1 MDKTKI
7 LEIIDKINKGTPA
20 NNFEDLHLDTKRYPE
35 SSQEENQKKKLA
47 SLLKEYSVAFA
58 NSEGGALLLGIEDDI
73 AGSKAITGCKNYDIE
88 EMRRMVFDGTRPPII
103 IEIEEIA
110 LPEGIVL
117 AVNVPKSPRIHSA
130 SSGVKHKRIGKEN
143 RILYPED
150 ETSLKVEKGYDYSAG
165 YLFDVGI
172 DSLDPLEISR
182 LRNWL
187 ERYNPKSE
195 ILELKD
201 VDLLKSLGIIR
212 EIEGADRPTI
222 AGLFLLGKEQILK
235 KFLPQNEIIYFR
247 FEKSDVDPVQSVYM
261 KMPLL
266 KTIEKIWSLIE
277 PYNQIHTIKDAFLET
292 PVPSFPEDVVR
303 EALLNAFVHRD
314 YTLPDSIYVRVFSD
328 RIEISNPGSF
338 IGGVTPNN
346 ILTHPPVRRNPLL
359 AEIFQHIGAVN
370 RGGLGVD
377 RMYRRLLSYGKLPP
391 EYPEIEGAV
400 QVIIRDGAFDEAI
413 AKFVGRKAREGHG
426 WKLEELIVLHHLR
439 RNDKISTNEGSIILQ
454 RTQRETS
461 EFLNSMEGFFIER
474 IGAGRGTYYQLNNE
488 TLSSIGEKEKYTR
501 IKGLSEEQKLQLLKN
516 HLKTNERITN
526 EEARVICGVNRYQAA
541 RLLKKLVLEGLLIPQ
556 GTGRSAHYDINRP
569 FK

>member
-1 MDKTKI
+1 MEKKI
-7 LEIIDKINKGTPA
+7 LEIIDKIKNGTPA
-20 NNFEDLHLDTKRYPE
+20 KNFEDLHMDFKRYPA

-58 NSEGGALLLGIEDDI
+58 NSDGGTLLLGIEDGI
-73 AGSKAITGCKNYDIE
+73 AGVQALTGCKNYNIE

-103 IEIEEIA
+103 VEIEEIS
-110 LPEGIVL
+110 LPEGMVL
-117 AVNVPKSPRIHSA
+117 AVKVPKSPRIHST
-130 SSGVKHKRIGKEN
+130 SSGVKHKRVGIEN

-150 ETSLKVEKGYDYSAG
+150 ETSLKVEKGYDYTAG

-182 LRNWL
+182 LKNWI
-187 ERYNPKSE
+187 EKFNPGSE

-212 EIEGADRPTI
+212 EIDGADRPTI
-222 AGLFLLGKEQILK
+222 AGLFLLGKEQVLK

-247 FEKSDVDPVQSVYM
+247 FEKSDVDPVQSAYM

-277 PYNQIHTIKDAFLET
+277 PYNQVHTIKDAFLET

-303 EALLNAFVHRD
+303 EALLNAVVHRD
-314 YTLPDSIYVRVFSD
+314 YTLPDSIYVRVFSN

-370 RGGLGVD
+370 RGGMGVD

-391 EYPEIEGAV
+391 EYPEITGAV
-400 QVIIRDGAFDEAI
+400 QVIIRDGTFDEAM

-426 WKLEELIVLHHLR
+426 WRLEELIVLHHLR
-439 RNDKISTNEGSIILQ
+439 RNDKISTSEASEILQ

-461 EFLNSMEGFFIER
+461 EILSSMEGVFIER
-474 IGAGRGTYYQLNNE
+474 IGAGRGTYYQLGNE
-488 TLSSIGEKEKYTR
+488 TLFSIGEKEKYTR
-501 IKGLSEEQKLQLLKN
+501 IKGLSEEQKLQLIKN
-516 HLKTNERITN
+516 HLRTNERITN
-526 EEARVICGVNRYQAA
+526 EEARVICGVNRYQAK
-541 RLLKKLVLEGLLIPQ
+541 RLIRKLISEKSLKQQ
-556 GTGRSAHYDINRP
+556 GKGRGAYYE
-569 FK
+569 KC

>member
-7 LEIIDKINKGTPA
+7 LEIIDKIKKGTPA
-20 NNFEDLHLDTKRYPE
+20 KNFEDLHLDVKRYPE

-47 SLLKEYSVAFA
+47 SLLKEYAVAFA
-58 NSEGGALLLGIEDDI
+58 NSEGGTLLLGIEDDI
-73 AGSKAITGCKNYDIE
+73 VGDKAITGCKNYDIE

-150 ETSLKVEKGYDYSAG
+150 EMSLKVEKGYDYTAG
-165 YLFDVGI
+165 YLFDAGI

-212 EIEGADRPTI
+212 EIEGTDRPTI
-222 AGLFLLGKEQILK
+222 AGLLLLAKEQVLK

-247 FEKSDVDPVQSVYM
+247 FETSDVDPVQSAYM

-266 KTIEKIWSLIE
+266 KTIEKIWNLIE
-277 PYNQIHTIKDAFLET
+277 PYNQVHTIKDAFLET

-303 EALLNAFVHRD
+303 EALLNAVVHRD

-391 EYPEIEGAV
+391 EYPEITGAV
-400 QVIIRDGAFDEAI
+400 QVIIRNGAFDEAM
-413 AKFVGRKAREGHG
+413 AKFVGRKARGGHG
-426 WKLEELIVLHHLR
+426 WRLEELIVLHHLR
-439 RNDKISTNEGSIILQ
+439 RNDKISNSEASEILQ

-461 EFLNSMEGFFIER
+461 EILSSMEGIFIER
-474 IGAGRGTYYQLNNE
+474 IGAGRGTYYQLTNE
-488 TLSSIGEKEKYTR
+488 VLSSIGEKEKYTR

-516 HLKTNERITN
+516 HLENNGRMTN
-526 EEARVICGVNRYQAA
+526 EEARNICGVNRNQSL
-541 RLLKKLVLEGLLIPQ
+541 RLIRKLVYKGFIKII
-556 GTGRSAHYDINRP
+556 GKGRGAYYE
-569 FK
+569 KC

>member
-7 LEIIDKINKGTPA
+7 LEIIDKIRKGTPA
-20 NNFEDLHLDTKRYPE
+20 KNFEDLHLDTKRYPE
-35 SSQEENQKKKLA
+35 SSQEENQTKKLA

-58 NSEGGALLLGIEDDI
+58 NSEGGTLLLGIEDDI
-73 AGSKAITGCKNYDIE
+73 AGTKAITGCKNYDIE

-110 LPEGIVL
+110 LSEGNVL

-150 ETSLKVEKGYDYSAG
+150 ETNLKVEKGYDYTAG
-165 YLFDVGI
+165 YLFDAGI

-195 ILELKD
+195 ILELKE

-212 EIEGADRPTI
+212 EIEGTDRPTI
-222 AGLFLLGKEQILK
+222 AGLILLGKEQVLK
-235 KFLPQNEIIYFR
+235 RFLPQNEIIFFR

-266 KTIEKIWSLIE
+266 KTIEKIWNLIE
-277 PYNQIHTIKDAFLET
+277 PYNQVHTIKDAFLET

-303 EALLNAFVHRD
+303 EALLNAVVHRD
-314 YTLPDSIYVRVFSD
+314 YTLSDSIYVRVFSN

-338 IGGVTPNN
+338 IGGVTPKN
-346 ILTHPPVRRNPLL
+346 ILTHPPVRRNPFL

-391 EYPEIEGAV
+391 EYPELEGAV
-400 QVIIRDGAFDEAI
+400 QVIIRNGAFDEAM

-426 WKLEELIVLHHLR
+426 WRLEELILLHHLR
-439 RNDKISTNEGSIILQ
+439 RNDKISNSEASEILQ

-461 EFLNSMEGFFIER
+461 EILSSMEGVFIER
-474 IGAGRGTYYQLNNE
+474 VGAGRGTYYQLSNE
-488 TLSSIGEKEKYTR
+488 TLFSIGEKERYTR

-526 EEARVICGVNRYQAA
+526 EEARIICGVNRYQAK
-541 RLLKKLVLEGLLIPQ
+541 RLIRKLISEKSLKQQ
-556 GTGRSAHYDINRP
+556 GKGRGTYYEIC
-569 FK
+569 